1 MKKYFYILFLILS
14 FYIGKTQKLTLRTN
28 WTILQQNV
36 IETNG
41 RVNLDSALSSGSH
54 HYFDGFQQKK
64 GLKIDY
70 PGVALEFRC
79 ANNWFFASELKFT
92 INKFVTTSTIDY
104 VERLSPTYNL
114 QRYQMSFEAGHYF
127 RKSKLFK
134 PFLSLG
140 FSFTK
145 LYARFDENNFA
156 QATNYL
162 EYVNSTPVF
171 LSSYGKLGL
180 KYGPFGFGVSSSA
193 SFTPVS
199 NDGKLKSYKNFTLLY
214 LIIDIARSGVI
225 KKTQY
230 KSNLETDD
238 LKIVRSQV
246 LKQYEASWNLGIP
259 YYRLVNIP
267 YVDAWQDGPT
277 NNRIVATV
285 PPRASFL
292 PYINF
297 NTINSINTKR
307 TLYFQSN
314 VGFSRMKYIYE
325 NAKTTSFGSTTPV
338 IPGDDPL
345 LEVVSDIEAKYNN
358 FWMGIG
364 NGFKIKTTR
373 RSFIFGDYDVR
384 LNYFGRP
391 GKDKDTEWEIP
402 PVKKMFLSAS
412 LEGGLKVKHWGIA
425 LSLERNI
432 SKLDKNGIYDH
443 WFNLSL
449 KLIYDVSSR

>member
-1 MKKYFYILFLILS
+1 MKKYFYISLLILFCANVHS
-14 FYIGKTQKLTLRTN
+14 QKLTLRTN
-28 WTILQQNV
+28 WTILQENV

-54 HYFDGFQQKK
+54 HYFDGFKQKE
-64 GLKIDY
+64 GLSIDY

-79 ANNWFFASELKFT
+79 KSNFYFASELKFT
-92 INKFVTTSTIDY
+92 INKFITTSTNDY
-104 VERLSPTYNL
+104 VERLSPTYKL
-114 QRYQMSFEAGHYF
+114 QRYQMNWEAGYYF

-134 PFLSLG
+134 PFFALG

-145 LYARFDENNFA
+145 MFARFDGNSFS

-162 EYVNSTPVF
+162 DYINATPVF
-171 LSSYGKLGL
+171 LSSYSKLGL
-180 KYGPFGFGVSSSA
+180 KYGPFGFGVSSST
-193 SFTPVS
+193 SLSPVS
-199 NDGKLKSYKNFTLLY
+199 TDGKLKSYKNYTLLY

-225 KKTQY
+225 KKSQY

-246 LKQYEASWNLGIP
+246 LKQYEASWNLGVP
-259 YYRLVNIP
+259 YYRLVNKP
-267 YVDAWQDGPT
+267 YMDAWQDGPT
-277 NNRIVATV
+277 NNRIVAIA

-297 NTINSINTKR
+297 NTVNSINSKR

-314 VGFSRMKYIYE
+314 IGFSRMKYTYE
-325 NAKTTSFGSTTPV
+325 NARTTSYGSTTPV
-338 IPGDDPL
+338 VPGDDPL
-345 LEVVSDIEAKYNN
+345 QGISTDVIAKYNN
-358 FWMGIG
+358 FWLGIG

-373 RSFIFGDYDVR
+373 RSFIFGDFDVR

-391 GKDKDTEWEIP
+391 GKDNSTLWEIP

-412 LEGGLKVKHWGIA
+412 IEGGLKVKHWGIA
-425 LSLERNI
+425 LSLDRNI